1 VRAWAGAPL
10 RDRALPGREDHLAVV
25 RDAQIVAEPAPAA
38 APVPALNPPKP
49 HELRAARAQGE
60 ESLRECREARGPDH
74 PDTLASAAT
83 LAVVLR
89 AAGDVR
95 AARDLNEDTLERLRQ
110 VLGPDHPDTLAV
122 AHALAGDCS
131 LLGDFDAARKLYGD
145 THNRLHTL
153 RRARSRPAFICGTS
167 LLLDRNPRQ

>member
-1 VRAWAGAPL
+1 
-10 RDRALPGREDHLAVV
+10 
-25 RDAQIVAEPAPAA
+25 
-38 APVPALNPPKP
+38 
-49 HELRAARAQGE
+49 
-60 ESLRECREARGPDH
+60 
-74 PDTLASAAT
+74 
-83 LAVVLR
+83 
-89 AAGDVR
+89 
-95 AARDLNEDTLERLRQ
+95 

>member
-1 VRAWAGAPL
+1 
-10 RDRALPGREDHLAVV
+10 
-25 RDAQIVAEPAPAA
+25 VAR
-38 APVPALNPPKP
+38 VPALNPPEP

-60 ESLRECREARGPDH
+60 ESLRECREALGPDH

-89 AAGDVR
+89 AAGDLR

-122 AHALAGDCS
+122 AHALAGDSS

-145 THNRLHTL
+145 THNRLDTL
-153 RRARSRPAFICGTS
+153 RRARTRPDFICGTS
-167 LLLDRNPRQ
+167 FLYDRNHPQ